1 LVVLAPISPSYAQA
15 PPLGTA
21 ASYAILAGQTATN
34 APGSASVINGNLGVY
49 PGNTCPGFSNL
60 ACGASG
66 LGLVTGT
73 VHLADGPAQ
82 QAQADFFNAYGVLAG
97 DARTATLTGQ
107 DLGGKTLVAGV
118 YFFSS
123 TAQLTGTLT
132 LNGQGNPNSVF
143 IFQIGSGL
151 TTGTGSTVLL
161 TNGAQGGNVFWQVG
175 SQATLGTSTTFV
187 GGYSRGDERRA
198 GWQRYNQLRCRLGT
212 HRCGQLE
219 WPAQHHHNLLDP
231 HKGLDCICAA
241 ILGHGPRNLGRKCH

>member
-1 LVVLAPISPSYAQA
+1 MRKLCSLSRHFRHTELDRAVADPDRNIHVSRFSFAPTWGRTLPVKLARVWGAVAALGLVVLAPISPSHAQA

-21 ASYAILAGQTATN
+21 ASYAILAGTTVTN
-34 APGSASVINGNLGVY
+34 VPGSASVINGNLGVY

-60 ACGASG
+60 ACGATG

-73 VHLADGPAQ
+73 VNLANTPAQ
-82 QAQADFFNAYGVLAG
+82 TAQADFFNAYGVLAG

-143 IFQIGSGL
+143 IFQIGSKL
-151 TTGTGSTVLL
+151 TTGSGSAVVLSGL
-161 TNGAQGGNVFWQVG
+161 AQGGNVFWQVG
-175 SQATLGTSTTFV
+175 SQA
-187 GGYSRGDERRA
+187 
-198 GWQRYNQLRCRLGT
+198 
-212 HRCGQLE
+212 
-219 WPAQHHHNLLDP
+219 
-231 HKGLDCICAA
+231 
-241 ILGHGPRNLGRKCH
+241 